1 MMTRF
6 KRFLVVAGIVFGFF
20 LFVSNEV
27 DVSMIMGL
35 FVGLLSLPFDTK
47 AERLEKQAA
56 RKAKEEARKRE
67 EEARKREKENRARSR
82 RAPGCHSMDNVDILT
97 FSSSN
102 NLFTAGN
109 NAISMRIRNKNSY
122 DVIVSIRF
130 KYSDSEGWDSSTQS
144 YEVGGNK
151 IRNINTLGTAWR
163 KAKDVSIVAVH

>member
-1 MMTRF
+1 MTRF
-6 KRFLVVAGIVFGFF
+6 KRFLLVAGIVFGFF

-27 DVSMIMGL
+27 EVSVIMGL
-35 FVGLLSLPFDTK
+35 FIGVLSLPFDTK

-56 RKAKEEARKRE
+56 RKAKQEARKRE
-67 EEARKREKENRARSR
+67 EESRKRAKEAQERSR
-82 RAPGCHSMDNVDILT
+82 KSPGRHSMDNVDILT

-102 NLFTAGN
+102 NILTAGN
-109 NAISMRIRNKNSY
+109 NAITMRVRNKNSY
-122 DVIVSIRF
+122 DVIVTLMF

-151 IRNINTLGTAWR
+151 IRTISTLGTAWR

>member
-1 MMTRF
+1 
-6 KRFLVVAGIVFGFF
+6 
-20 LFVSNEV
+20 
-27 DVSMIMGL
+27 
-35 FVGLLSLPFDTK
+35 
-47 AERLEKQAA
+47 
-56 RKAKEEARKRE
+56 
-67 EEARKREKENRARSR
+67 
-82 RAPGCHSMDNVDILT
+82 MDNVDILT

-130 KYSDSEGWDSSTQS
+130 KYSDSEGWDSYTQS